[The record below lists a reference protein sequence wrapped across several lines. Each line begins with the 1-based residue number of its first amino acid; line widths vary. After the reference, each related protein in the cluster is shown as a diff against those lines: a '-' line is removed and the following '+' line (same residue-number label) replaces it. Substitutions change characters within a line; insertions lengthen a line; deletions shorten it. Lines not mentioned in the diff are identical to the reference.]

1 MPAAQAPVVVGV
13 DGSEQSR
20 TAVQLAVREA
30 VWRRR
35 PLRVVHAFVWPLL
48 HVPLGPSPAG
58 PPEGGLRNQ
67 AERIV
72 TEAVEY
78 VRQAQPDLQVDGEVI
93 DGQASVV
100 LLAEA
105 RDAELVVL
113 GDRGLGGFGSLL
125 LGSVAVQVVTHAPC
139 PVLVAKGED
148 RTEGP
153 VVVGVNGS
161 PLSDLAIGYAM
172 EEASWRRTNVVAIH
186 SWKHPSPVMP
196 GDMQIPVYDANTVEQ
211 ELSQRLSESMTGWR
225 DRFPDVPVEERVV
238 QGPPARTLVNAAKDA
253 QLIVVG
259 ARGRGGF
266 AGLLL
271 GSVSQAVLHHAPCP
285 VGIVRRAEP

>member
-1 MPAAQAPVVVGV
+1 MPAAQAPVVVGI

-20 TAVQLAVREA
+20 AALRLAVREA
-30 VWRRR
+30 TWRKR

-48 HVPLGPSPAG
+48 HAPLGPSPLG

-67 AERIV
+67 AERLV
-72 TEAVEY
+72 TEAVEH
-78 VRQAQPDLQVDGEVI
+78 VRQAQPDLQVDGEVV

-100 LLAEA
+100 LLGEA

-125 LGSVAVQVVTHAPC
+125 LGSVAIQVVTHAPC

-172 EEASWRRTNVVAIH
+172 EEALWRRTNLVAIH

-211 ELSQRLSESMTGWR
+211 ELSQRLSEAMTGWR

-238 QGPPARTLVNAAKDA
+238 HGPPARTLVNAARDA

-271 GSVSQAVLHHAPCP
+271 GSVSQAVLHHAPCS
-285 VGIVRRAEP
+285 VGIVRRAER